1 MSNEALASRLVALF
15 EAASPGDIATVDALT
30 DLYDPEVRFTD
41 PVQHADGRDAFL
53 EANRRLVRRT
63 RVLSFRIHDKAVTD
77 ENIFLTWTMHLALK
91 LGPELVEQGVTHLR
105 VANGKVVEHRDFW
118 DITAFLS
125 SAVPGGRRLLRA
137 AFKRFV

>member
-15 EAASPGDIATVDALT
+15 EAAGPGGLATVDALA
-30 DLYDPEVRFTD
+30 DLYDPAVRFAD
-41 PVQHADGRDAFL
+41 PVQQTDGRDAFL

-63 RVLSFRIHDKAVTD
+63 RVLSFEIHDQAVTN
-77 ENIFLTWTMHLALK
+77 ENIFLTWTMHLAMK
-91 LGPELVEQGVTHLR
+91 LGPELVEDGVTHLR
-105 VANGKVVEHRDFW
+105 ISDGRVVEHRDFW

-137 AFKRFV
+137 AFKPFV

>member
-15 EAASPGDIATVDALT
+15 EAASPGDTATVEALT
-30 DLYDPEVRFTD
+30 DLYDPAVRFTD

-77 ENIFLTWTMHLALK
+77 ANIFLTWTMHLALK
-91 LGPELVEQGVTHLR
+91 LGPELVEEGVTHLR
-105 VANGKVVEHRDFW
+105 VSNGKVIEHRDFW

-137 AFKRFV
+137 AFKPFV